1 MDFHYNFRYYIKIC
15 DVKISRWKCHFTL
28 LWGKFSNLD
37 NFTYVLY
44 GWFKVKN
51 SRGECIS
58 IKLLWIPASIWHRRS
73 FYLELNLLIQTTDEA
88 TTGLPFIV
96 WDLQVYISAW
106 VLQQRSF
113 LLLSLGVFVQL
124 FLLHQALWVPREH
137 RSTLQ
142 NLAIIRLKWWGWMI
156 YVIFQHL

>member
-1 MDFHYNFRYYIKIC
+1 MTILDT
-15 DVKISRWKCHFTL
+15 ISRFVMLGSLGEGVIFLL

-37 NFTYVLY
+37 NFTHVLY

-51 SRGECIS
+51 ARGECTIR
-58 IKLLWIPASIWHRRS
+58 KLLWTPASIQHRRS
-73 FYLELNLLIQTTDEA
+73 LYLKLNLLIQTTDKA

-96 WDLQVYISAW
+96 WNLQVCISAR
-106 VLQQRSF
+106 VLEQRGF

-124 FLLHQALWVPREH
+124 FLLLQALWVPREH

-142 NLAIIRLKWWGWMI
+142 NLPIIRLKWWGWMI
-156 YVIFQHL
+156 YLISQNL